1 MKSHAENVFQVSCSA
16 TRATIAPGAHGMTM
30 ISTLTL
36 PDLGLDL
43 FFQQQ
48 LPPEETGKLKTV
60 RVMNVHRSGLH
71 LVGESFDR
79 HVPLSGHDYDLD
91 LTVGDWV
98 LFNAEMQR
106 PVERLERKSLFKRR
120 AAGTQSREQ
129 LIAANIDTL
138 FIVSSCNQD
147 FNEARLERYLA
158 IAREARVMAVVLLTK
173 ADLADDPYDYVRR
186 ASRLA
191 PALQVEAVNALQA
204 GTLACLDAWLQRGQ
218 TVALLGSS
226 GVGKSTLANTLL
238 GAGQIATQTIRE
250 HDAHGRHTTTARSMH
265 RLPGGAWLLDTPGMR
280 ELQLTDVKT
289 GLDDVFAEISALAE
303 TCRFSDCQHNDE
315 PGCRVQAAIKAGE
328 IDPERLQRWR
338 KLVREEA
345 FNNTSIA
352 ERRSRDKAFGRMV
365 KSVISDKKSRRGG

>member
-1 MKSHAENVFQVSCSA
+1 
-16 TRATIAPGAHGMTM
+16 M

-36 PDLGLDL
+36 PDLGFDHH
-43 FFQQQ
+43 FQLQ
-48 LPPEETGKLKTV
+48 LPPGEPAPLRAV

-71 LVGESFDR
+71 LVGEDFDR
-79 HVPLSGHDYDLD
+79 HVELSGHDYDLG
-91 LTVGDWV
+91 LTVGDWA
-98 LFNAEMQR
+98 LFNTETGR
-106 PVERLERKSLFKRR
+106 PAERLERKSLFKRR

-158 IAREARVMAVVLLTK
+158 IAREAQVMAVVLLTK
-173 ADLADDPYDYVRR
+173 ADLTDDASDFVRR

-204 GTLACLDAWLQRGQ
+204 ETLACIDPWLQRGQ
-218 TVALLGSS
+218 TIALLGSS
-226 GVGKSTLANTLL
+226 GVGKSTLTNTLL

-250 HDAHGRHTTTARSMH
+250 GDAHGRHTTTARSMH

-315 PGCRVQAAIKAGE
+315 PGCRVRAAIESGE
-328 IDPERLQRWR
+328 IEPERLQRWR

-365 KSVISDKKSRRGG
+365 KHVMSEKKSRRGS

>member
-1 MKSHAENVFQVSCSA
+1 
-16 TRATIAPGAHGMTM
+16 
-30 ISTLTL
+30 
-36 PDLGLDL
+36 
-43 FFQQQ
+43 
-48 LPPEETGKLKTV
+48 V
-60 RVMNVHRSGLH
+60 RVMNVHRSGLQ
-71 LVGESFDR
+71 LVGEDFDR
-79 HVPLSGHDYDLD
+79 HVELSGHDYDLG
-91 LTVGDWV
+91 LSVGDWA
-98 LFNAEMQR
+98 LFNAETQR
-106 PVERLERKSLFKRR
+106 PAARLERKSLFKRR

-158 IAREARVMAVVLLTK
+158 IAREAQVMAVVLLTK
-173 ADLADDPYDYVRR
+173 ADLAEDAAAYVRR

-191 PALQVEAVNALQA
+191 PALQVEAVNALRA
-204 GTLACLDAWLQRGQ
+204 EMLACLDPWLQRGQ
-218 TVALLGSS
+218 TIALLGSS
-226 GVGKSTLANTLL
+226 GVGKSTLTNTLL
-238 GAGQIATQTIRE
+238 GAGRIATRAIRE

-303 TCRFSDCQHNDE
+303 TCRFSDCRHNEE
-315 PGCRVQAAIKAGE
+315 PGCRVRAAVEAGE

-338 KLVREEA
+338 KLLREEA

-365 KSVISDKKSRRGG
+365 KNVMSEKKSRRGD